1 MKKQLV
7 IIGIVAILV
16 SVGLS
21 GCVDDRSKFVG
32 VWKVNGGETVGIWE
46 RNEITI
52 VFFSNGTL
60 SAYDINGTWEIK
72 DSLLDINLDEEY
84 LTSPQDTFS
93 FKFSN
98 FDRTLTIT
106 DINTGR
112 DIVFIKQ

>member
-1 MKKQLV
+1 MRKQLV
-7 IIGIVAILV
+7 IIGITALLV
-16 SVGLS
+16 TVGLS
-21 GCVDDRSKFVG
+21 GCADDRSKIVG
-32 VWKVNGGETVGIWE
+32 VWKVNEGETVGIWE
-46 RNEITI
+46 RNEVTI
-52 VFFSNGTL
+52 MFFSNGTL

-72 DSLLDINLDEEY
+72 DGLLDINLYEEY

-98 FDRTLTIT
+98 FDKTLTIT